1 MIPANPLGLTITYF
15 RQDQAFTTQ
24 AMIANA
30 IFAASIL
37 TLDLLFFFASE
48 LRSLVPYRYLL
59 VHHYGSS
66 ILLYSAVLFANL
78 TAVLFAN
85 LTEVLFTLG
94 RRFFLK
100 DTGRKLAH
108 FDRELNAGRTP
119 MPPHVHRE
127 ELQ

>member
-1 MIPANPLGLTITYF
+1 
-15 RQDQAFTTQ
+15 
-24 AMIANA
+24 MIANA

-37 TLDLLFFFASE
+37 TLGLLFFFASE

-66 ILLYSAVLFANL
+66 ILLYSAVLFAHL
-78 TAVLFAN
+78 TAA
-85 LTEVLFTLG
+85 LFTLG